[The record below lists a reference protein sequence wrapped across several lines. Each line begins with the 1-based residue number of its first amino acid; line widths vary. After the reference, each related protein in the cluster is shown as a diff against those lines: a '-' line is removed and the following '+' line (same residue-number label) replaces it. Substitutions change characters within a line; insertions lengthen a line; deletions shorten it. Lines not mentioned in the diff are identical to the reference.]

1 VGKEEGVLVIRR
13 VHVDYRLVSDGAHRE
28 TIARV
33 HDMHHDYCPV
43 YRSLKAAIEIT
54 TSYELGSEK
63 AD

>member
-1 VGKEEGVLVIRR
+1 
-13 VHVDYRLVSDGAHRE
+13 
-28 TIARV
+28 
-33 HDMHHDYCPV
+33 MHHDYCPV